1 MKLRIFVV
9 LAILS
14 FALTAVLG
22 SAQRGVNLSKFGKT
36 LAVWILIGLLLVALF
51 HLFQSSSRR
60 EPQAT
65 LAFSDFLNDVNRG
78 QVSNVTIQ
86 GNNISGHFTDSR
98 AFTTYA
104 PNDPNLVNRLTE
116 KNVRITGAP
125 VDENLPSLLGVLIS
139 WLPTLVF
146 GLLLILDH
154 WSRKEFNADRPIQ
167 HWRAV
172 AKWLED
178 KVLSTLILF
187 LCAPLIA
194 ITALLIKLDS
204 RGPVLSVQ
212 ERLGVNND
220 MIEVL
225 KFRTMY
231 VDRGGQSSA
240 QRTVQND
247 PRVTR
252 VGRILGVIGLDTLPQ
267 LINVLRGDMS
277 LVGPRSHAIAMR
289 NRVKPGIT
297 GWAQVNGLGSEV
309 DTLERAHARVA
320 HDLYYIDH
328 WSLSLDLKILLKTAA
343 TTSVGANF

>member
-1 MKLRIFVV
+1 M
-9 LAILS
+9 
-14 FALTAVLG
+14 
-22 SAQRGVNLSKFGKT
+22 SKFGKT
-36 LAVWILIGLLLVALF
+36 LAVWIVIGLLLVALF
-51 HLFQSSSRR
+51 NLLQTSSSRR
-60 EPQAT
+60 PQST

-78 QVSNVTIQ
+78 QVSDVTIQ

-98 AFTTYA
+98 GFTTYA

-125 VDENLPSLLGVLIS
+125 VDENLPSLFGVLIS
-139 WLPTLVF
+139 WLPTLLF
-146 GLLLILDH
+146 GLLLILDR
-154 WSRKEFNADRPIQ
+154 WSREEIYADRPIQ

-178 KVLSTLILF
+178 KVVCTLILF
-187 LCAPLIA
+187 FLVPLMA
-194 ITALLIKLDS
+194 ITALLIKMDS
-204 RGPVLSVQ
+204 RGPVLFVQ
-212 ERLGVNND
+212 KRLGVNND

-231 VDRGGQSSA
+231 VDRGGRPSA
-240 QRTVQND
+240 QQTVQND

-252 VGRILGVIGLDTLPQ
+252 VGRILGALGIDRLPQ

-277 LVGPRSHAIAMR
+277 LVGPSAHAIAMR

-297 GWAQVNGLGSEV
+297 GWAQVKGLGSEV
-309 DTLERAHARVA
+309 DTLEKAHARVA

-343 TTSVGANF
+343 ATFVTANI